1 LRWASSDRCPCHRA
15 PCTGP
20 VGCDALPPLS
30 CRTPAKPKEKPEK
43 RKWKGNGKKKRK
55 AHEKGKDS
63 AKCRPAKWPA
73 GSAQYIPPDSELFAH
88 TGYPWEDRVYWAT
101 GWEKICI

>member
-1 LRWASSDRCPCHRA
+1 MHCLHSAVERRPSQRK
-15 PCTGP
+15 T
-20 VGCDALPPLS
+20 L
-30 CRTPAKPKEKPEK
+30 KKENGKET
-43 RKWKGNGKKKRK
+43 GKKKRK

-88 TGYPWEDRVYWAT
+88 TGYPWEDRVYWTT
-101 GWEKICI
+101 GWEKISTYI